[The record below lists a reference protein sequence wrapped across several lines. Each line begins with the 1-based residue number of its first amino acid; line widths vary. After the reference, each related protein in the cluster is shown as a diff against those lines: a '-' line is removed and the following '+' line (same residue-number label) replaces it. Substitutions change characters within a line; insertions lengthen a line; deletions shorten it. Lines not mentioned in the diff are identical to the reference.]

1 MKTMKLILVL
11 LVTTFAVAFC
21 QSDKVFKEVVTFEK
35 GFRFTATGVIQT
47 VPYTGGATLVYW
59 TDIIGKP
66 ATYSPAAHTHAWT
79 EITDKPDEVEL
90 QTAISQMSV
99 LVIPKKTTVEIT
111 AMTPAAGS
119 FVYDV
124 TLNVLKIGNGTVWK
138 TLITNQ

>member
-11 LVTTFAVAFC
+11 MVTTFGVAFC

-66 ATYSPAAHTHAWT
+66 ATYPPDVHTHSWT
-79 EITDKPDEVEL
+79 SITDKPAEVEL

-111 AMTPAAGS
+111 AMAPAAGS